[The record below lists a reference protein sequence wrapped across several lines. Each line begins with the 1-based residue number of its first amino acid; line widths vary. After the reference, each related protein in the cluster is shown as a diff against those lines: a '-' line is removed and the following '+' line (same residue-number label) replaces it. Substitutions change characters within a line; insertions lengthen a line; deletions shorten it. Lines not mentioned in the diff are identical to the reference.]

1 MASQSDQAK
10 TNLWVGIFVV
20 GLSALMV
27 VSMFVIATS
36 NGLLKAKTELKADFR
51 TIAGL
56 NDSSAVQLSGRAIG
70 KVVGFE
76 FTQRQ
81 YSCSATTEDFGR
93 KAQGRTDDCEPS
105 LFCTDKKGE
114 GLCAELEP
122 FAGEGVEYGSCIQSS
137 ECPSNMVCVDS
148 DFRKR
153 YHRLIWAGPEGV
165 CAPFKLRHGRVTV
178 TMRID
183 EDKLQYVRKDSRA
196 TIQSNGVLGDK
207 LVDISVGYGEALGP
221 EGRVQSSPSIVEEI
235 EVFKD
240 QLYSITGKV
249 ENSLAGVEGLFNE
262 LNNENTKEDL
272 RGILANLNVISRD
285 VTQGKGLVS
294 ALLHEESIKKDVKE
308 TLGSVRNSAQKVDQV
323 VAELSGQMPKTL
335 RSINSAASDA
345 GQLLKEI
352 QDPKNRALVPRL
364 FHDDDLGTELSKSVQ
379 NANQAIKKANRSL
392 DQVEL
397 VVADVSRDLR
407 KGKGTLGKLLKDP
420 KAYDDLVK
428 LLGNMERN
436 NVVKKLVR
444 YVIQNDEAASSAR
457 PRRRGRK

>member
-1 MASQSDQAK
+1 MASQQDQAR
-10 TNLWVGIFVV
+10 TNFVV
-20 GLSALMV
+20 GLFVVGFGAVLV

-36 NGLLKAKTELKADFR
+36 NGLLKSKSELTADFR

-70 KVVGFE
+70 KVIGFE

-81 YSCSATTEDFGR
+81 YACKAETEDFGR

-105 LFCTDKKGE
+105 LFCINDGGE
-114 GLCAELEP
+114 GLCAELEA
-122 FAGEGVEYGSCIQSS
+122 FAGFGVEYAQCKSDAD
-137 ECPSNMVCVDS
+137 CPSKMVCVDKA
-148 DFRKR
+148 FRKR

-165 CAPFKLRHGRVTV
+165 CAPFKVHHSRVTV

-183 EDKLQYVRKDSRA
+183 EDKKEYVRQDSRA

-207 LVDISVGYGEALGP
+207 LVDITVGYGEALGP
-221 EGRVQSSPSIVEEI
+221 DNRVQSSPSMVEEI
-235 EVFKD
+235 EMFKD

-249 ENSLAGVEGLFNE
+249 EGSLAGVEGLFDE

-294 ALLHEESIKKDVKE
+294 ALLHEESMKEDVKD
-308 TLGSVRNSAQKVDQV
+308 TLGSVRRS
-323 VAELSGQMPKTL
+323 VANIDKAVASVSKEVPGTLSSIRSTAKRASTL
-335 RSINSAASDA
+335 L
-345 GQLLKEI
+345 QEI
-352 QDPKNRALVPRL
+352 QDPQNKALVPRL
-364 FHDDDLGTELSKSVQ
+364 FHDDSLGNDVTRSVKR
-379 NANQAIKKANRSL
+379 ANQALAKANESL
-392 DQVEL
+392 DEVDL
-397 VVADVSRDLR
+397 VVTDVSRSLR
-407 KGKGTLGKLLKDP
+407 RGKGTLGKLLKDP

-444 YVIQNDEAASSAR
+444 YVIAKDEAASAAR
-457 PRRRGRK
+457 PRRSGK